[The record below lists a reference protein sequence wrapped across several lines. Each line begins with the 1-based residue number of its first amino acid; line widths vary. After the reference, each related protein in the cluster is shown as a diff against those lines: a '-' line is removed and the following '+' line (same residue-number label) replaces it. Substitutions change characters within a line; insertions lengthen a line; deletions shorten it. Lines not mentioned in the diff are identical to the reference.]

1 MMRVD
6 LAGKVAFITGAAGGI
21 GSAMARAFAANGAA
35 VAVVDI
41 NGDGAQAVA
50 ATLPDAIG
58 LQMDVRNTPEI
69 EAAVDATMARWG
81 RLDILINNAGINTM
95 AHRLHID
102 EFPPEEWHRI
112 VSVDL
117 DGLFL
122 VSRIA
127 MKPMLARG
135 EGRVINIASVA
146 GLVPLRLQSAFVAAK
161 AGVVNLTKSMALEL
175 GPRGVLTN
183 AITPG
188 STLTEGTRRLF
199 YGADGSFS
207 DRVRDM
213 LAHVPLGRPAEA
225 EEIASAALFLADPE
239 NAYVNGHILSVDGG
253 WTAGYMF

>member
-6 LAGKVAFITGAAGGI
+6 LAGRVAFITGAAGGI

-41 NGDGAQAVA
+41 NGEGACAVA
-50 ATLPDAIG
+50 ATLPDAVG
-58 LQMDVRNTPEI
+58 LKMDVRDTKAI
-69 EAAVDATMARWG
+69 ETAVAATMARWG

-95 AHRLHID
+95 AHRVHID
-102 EFPPEEWHRI
+102 AFPVEEWHRI

-122 VSRIA
+122 VSRVA

-188 STLTEGTRRLF
+188 STLTEGTRKLF

-213 LAHVPLGRPAEA
+213 LAHVPLGRPAEV

-239 NAYVNGHILSVDGG
+239 NAYINGHILSVDGG
-253 WTAGYMF
+253 WTAGYMM